1 MSLQS
6 EVILQIIAEV
16 DRIDAHDH
24 AKHSLK
30 RFINETCLAAGITVV
45 DRSERVRFARRLL
58 DEGEP
63 RPVIR
68 NRLMTRFGIRKTAA
82 YRAIDIALKLS
93 ANERFLRKVGAQ
105 NSLTGTTH
113 KQEKNEYPISN

>member
-45 DRSERVRFARRLL
+45 DRTERVRFARRLL
-58 DEGEP
+58 DEGEL

-68 NRLMTRFGIRKTAA
+68 NRLMKRFGIKRASAYKVIDAA
-82 YRAIDIALKLS
+82 LS
-93 ANERFLRKVGAQ
+93 
-105 NSLTGTTH
+105 
-113 KQEKNEYPISN
+113 KNPAVN